1 MSERAREDQRL
12 TRRIEALF
20 ESHRARYGS
29 PRLHLSL
36 RSEGIRVGGK
46 RVARL
51 MRDAG
56 LTARCSRIYRR
67 SPGTTRFFE
76 RHQNLRVG
84 GEPPTAPDQLWVA
97 DLTYLRVGAYW
108 RYLAVVLDGYSRRVL
123 GWSLGER
130 KTAELT
136 REALRHA
143 LRHRRP
149 APGLIFHTDR
159 GTEYGAHLLQTE
171 LRRHG
176 IRSSMNR
183 PGRCTD
189 NAHVESFFHTLK
201 AEVIHG
207 VRFAS
212 VRTLRG
218 VPNQYLGR
226 YYNHRRMHS
235 ALGYCS
241 PAEYEALPA

>member
-1 MSERAREDQRL
+1 MSERAREDRRL
-12 TRRIEALF
+12 TRGIETIF
-20 ESHRARYGS
+20 GQHRTRYGS
-29 PRLHLSL
+29 PRIHRGL
-36 RSEGIRVGGK
+36 RREGIHVGRK
-46 RVARL
+46 RVERL

-56 LTARCSRIYRR
+56 LRARCSRIYRR

-76 RHQNLRVG
+76 RHRNLRVG
-84 GEPPTAPDQLWVA
+84 SEAPTGPDRLWVA
-97 DLTYLRVGAYW
+97 DLTFLRVGPDW

-123 GWSLGER
+123 GWSLGQR
-130 KTAELT
+130 RTAELT

-159 GTEYGAHLLQTE
+159 GTEYGGYLLQSE

-176 IRSSMNR
+176 MRSSMNR

-189 NAHVESFFHTLK
+189 NAHMESFFHTLK

-212 VRTLRG
+212 VQALRG
-218 VPNQYLGR
+218 VLNQYMGR

-241 PAEYEALPA
+241 PVEYEALSA